1 MDRAPAHILVPVDGS
16 DDALDAVELAGVMAR
31 ALGADLTL
39 MHVVD
44 ESVAGGAA
52 LANLGEA
59 LRQARVDELAR
70 PVLDA
75 AWARLGALRGELVA
89 GELVVPGDSP
99 QDEIRK
105 AVVERGIELLV
116 MSHTHHAPLT
126 ELFFGSTSRALLER
140 APCPILLVP

>member
-31 ALGADLTL
+31 ALGADLLL

-44 ESVAGGAA
+44 EGATGGTA
-52 LANLGEA
+52 LANLDEA
-59 LRQARVDELAR
+59 LRQARVEELAR

-75 AWARLGALRGELVA
+75 AWARLGRLREELAA
-89 GELVVPGDSP
+89 GELVVLGDSP
-99 QDEIRK
+99 PAEIRK

-116 MSHTHHAPLT
+116 MSHTRHAALT
-126 ELFFGSTSRALLER
+126 ELFFGSTSRELLDR